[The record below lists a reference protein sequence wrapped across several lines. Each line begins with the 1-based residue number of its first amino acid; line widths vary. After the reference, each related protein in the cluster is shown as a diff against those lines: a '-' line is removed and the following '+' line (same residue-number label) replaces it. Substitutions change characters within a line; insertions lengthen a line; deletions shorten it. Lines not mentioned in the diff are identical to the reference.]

1 MWETD
6 EIGYIFW
13 EGLLLG
19 GSNAENWGDHKKK
32 KLFINNSVD
41 NVKHQG
47 LLKHVLPLST
57 Q

>member
-13 EGLLLG
+13 GGLLLG

-47 LLKHVLPLST
+47 LLKHVLALST